1 MSNLS
6 RRSLVTRAAA
16 LPALAVP
23 AVAIAA
29 SAEPDPIFAAIDRW
43 NDALAVENES
53 FRIRDNAQEAF
64 MVRYGSLTPS
74 GLPKEMGEVF
84 EKAGDRNPYLSLS
97 THKQISAL
105 KSHADLGKYVPF
117 FHRTL
122 NIQTDDYEKN
132 VARVEEVSEEAS
144 SNRFDAA
151 YAIFDIVP
159 TTVAGVRA
167 KIDWAMSVDHVTGLL
182 SDEGEDENGTL
193 GNFLE
198 TLYESACL
206 IART

>member
-53 FRIRDNAQEAF
+53 FPYPRQRQKKRS

-74 GLPKEMGEVF
+74 GLPEEMGEVF
-84 EKAGDRNPYLSLS
+84 EEAATGARICLLARADKYSAEKPR
-97 THKQISAL
+97 QIL
-105 KSHADLGKYVPF
+105 
-117 FHRTL
+117 
-122 NIQTDDYEKN
+122 
-132 VARVEEVSEEAS
+132 
-144 SNRFDAA
+144 
-151 YAIFDIVP
+151 
-159 TTVAGVRA
+159 
-167 KIDWAMSVDHVTGLL
+167 
-182 SDEGEDENGTL
+182 ENMCH
-193 GNFLE
+193 F
-198 TLYESACL
+198 S
-206 IART
+206 IAR

>member
-74 GLPKEMGEVF
+74 GLPKEMAEVF
-84 EKAGDRNPYLSLS
+84 EKAGDRNPYLSL
-97 THKQISAL
+97 
-105 KSHADLGKYVPF
+105 
-117 FHRTL
+117 R
-122 NIQTDDYEKN
+122 
-132 VARVEEVSEEAS
+132 
-144 SNRFDAA
+144 
-151 YAIFDIVP
+151 
-159 TTVAGVRA
+159 
-167 KIDWAMSVDHVTGLL
+167 
-182 SDEGEDENGTL
+182 
-193 GNFLE
+193 
-198 TLYESACL
+198 
-206 IART
+206 ARTNKSQR